1 MITKEQ
7 ENRLVKLAREAREKA
22 YAPYSGYKVGA
33 AALAESGKYYT
44 GVNIENAAYTT
55 ALHAELAAIAAAV
68 AAGERKFVALA
79 VVTENDP
86 PPFPCAICRQGMAE
100 FDQGE
105 MLVIA
110 ANLTGK
116 TRKTTLK
123 KLYPYPFGSRQLG
136 IDPTHY

>member
-55 ALHAELAAIAAAV
+55 ALHAELAAVAAAV
-68 AAGERKFVALA
+68 AAGERKFLSLA

-110 ANLTGK
+110 ANLAGK

-123 KLYPYPFGSRQLG
+123 ELYPHPFGSRQLG